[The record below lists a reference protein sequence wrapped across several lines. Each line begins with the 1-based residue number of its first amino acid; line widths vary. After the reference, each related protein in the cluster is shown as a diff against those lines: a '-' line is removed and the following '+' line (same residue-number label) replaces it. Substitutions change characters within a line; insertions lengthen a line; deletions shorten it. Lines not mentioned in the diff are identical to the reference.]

1 MGQVLGEPGAAA
13 QQRRVLWDALGAFAR
28 IREPGGTVEL
38 PYRWKRDGY
47 TDPLAERPAQP
58 SAAAHRAGRRWPGVV
73 APGPPMPLRSNPP
86 MSQGLSPNVEH
97 LDAWATIA

>member
-1 MGQVLGEPGAAA
+1 MGLIAREIERQGVPTVVLSVLSQATRKTPGPRNVIVRFRMGQVLGEPGAAA

-47 TDPLAERPAQP
+47 TDPLAERPA
-58 SAAAHRAGRRWPGVV
+58 R
-73 APGPPMPLRSNPP
+73 
-86 MSQGLSPNVEH
+86 
-97 LDAWATIA
+97 